1 MKNKTE
7 IGRLAIRKEG
17 EFWNAYWSPSP
28 HNLDNA
34 ILIGCIRLN
43 CMTDQIRI
51 DFMELMKNSFA
62 VHIENI
68 TGETPTWSEP
78 RTAPENERGGNA

>member
-1 MKNKTE
+1 MNKRME
-7 IGRLAIRKEG
+7 VGRLALRREG

-34 ILIGCIRLN
+34 ILIGCIRMN
-43 CMTDQIRI
+43 CVKGQIRE
-51 DFMELMKNSFA
+51 DFMELMKNAFDTIA
-62 VHIENI
+62 EGV
-68 TGETPTWSEP
+68 TGETATWSKP